1 MVRHTV
7 VAVEVA
13 VGALGEVVEV
23 VAHGDTAVAL
33 GSGGLPVLAT
43 PRLLAWCE
51 AATCRAVEGGL
62 PPGSSSVGTSV
73 QLEHL
78 AASAVGE
85 RVTVRAEL
93 LVVEGRRL
101 RFRVE
106 ATDAV
111 GTVLG
116 RGTVER
122 VVVDDARFLARLA
135 GGRDPDRDLAPRL
148 ARLQRVRERQSLR
161 LVEHPP
167 LVELAV
173 AHHPPGQRLPRH
185 AAVLDEAR

>member
-1 MVRHTV
+1 MVRPFRFGVVRHTV
-7 VAVEVA
+7 VAVEVM
-13 VGALGEVVEV
+13 VGACGEVVEV
-23 VAHGDTAVAL
+23 VADGDTAVAL

-51 AATCRAVEGGL
+51 AATCRAVDGAL
-62 PPGSSSVGTSV
+62 ASGSSSVGTSV

-93 LVVEGRRL
+93 VLVEGRRL
-101 RFRVE
+101 RFRLE
-106 ATDAV
+106 ATDAG

-135 GGRDPDRDLAPRL
+135 GDRDPDRT
-148 ARLQRVRERQSLR
+148 
-161 LVEHPP
+161 
-167 LVELAV
+167 
-173 AHHPPGQRLPRH
+173 
-185 AAVLDEAR
+185 